1 MRRRCSCESTPRSRL
16 FPPPKDAQ
24 GKPRHDKGR
33 AETSRLTLLG
43 RVSLRRRRYY
53 DRAGGSEAPV
63 DVLVDQTQQ
72 LISLGVAEVAC
83 RLAIDSASF
92 ERAAK
97 NLLRAAGLSIS
108 EERLRQLVEHEGKL
122 VLEAQGSEQL
132 ELDFSAADCKTSQRP
147 DGEETTRVYLGLDG
161 VMVPVITQAEKDKR
175 RAKAREKRKHLPRR
189 RGVHR
194 PPLPPAR
201 KGTDER
207 YKESKIATL
216 YDQERRHR
224 YVRATFKDR
233 ATAGKLLARGARELR
248 LRGAA
253 EKVAVSDGADW
264 IWNQIDRCVPYV
276 DAKVLDFYHLSEHVH
291 AARRLVFGEENAAG
305 NAWAEQALHAV
316 RHKGYESFW
325 SMLSQK
331 RSEVGRGKVKRKA
344 MDGLMHY
351 VAERRELLDYGRCEK
366 MGWDVGSGSTES
378 MCGVMTRRLKMRGMR
393 WDRDNAEAMMAL
405 ETLEQMDGWSAWLK
419 WRAAST
425 N

>member
-1 MRRRCSCESTPRSRL
+1 MRRRCNYASTPRSRL
-16 FPPPKDAQ
+16 FPPPQDAS
-24 GKPRHDKGR
+24 GKPKRNKGR

-43 RVSLRRRRYY
+43 RASLWRTRYY
-53 DRAGGSEAPV
+53 DPAGGSETPV
-63 DVLVDQTQQ
+63 DALVDQSQQ
-72 LISLGVAEVAC
+72 LITLGVAEVAC

-92 ERAAK
+92 ERAAG
-97 NLLRAAGLSIS
+97 NLLRTAGLSIS

-122 VLEAQGSEQL
+122 VLEAQRAEQL
-132 ELDFSAADCKTSQRP
+132 ELDFSAADCTTRQRP
-147 DGEETTRVYLGLDG
+147 DGQPTTRVYAGLDG

-175 RAKAREKRKHLPRR
+175 RAKAKQKRKHLPRR

-194 PPLPPAR
+194 PPLPPAK

-207 YKESKIATL
+207 YKEFKVATL
-216 YDQERRHR
+216 YDQERKHR

-233 ATAGKLLARGARELR
+233 ATAGKLLARGACELR

-264 IWNQIDRCVPYV
+264 IWIQIDRCVPYL
-276 DAKVLDFYHLSEHVH
+276 DAKVLDFYHLSEHMH
-291 AARRLVFGEENAAG
+291 AARRVVFGEEDEAG
-305 NAWAEQALHAV
+305 KKWAEQVLHV
-316 RHKGYESFW
+316 VGHEGYEPFW
-325 SMLSQK
+325 LMLSQK
-331 RSEVGRGKVKRKA
+331 RSEVGRSKAKRKA

-351 VAERRELLDYGRCEK
+351 VAARRELMDYPRCER

-405 ETLEQMDGWSAWLK
+405 ETLEQMEGWSAWLK